1 MQSASKIYQAL
12 MGTKSTV
19 LDIES
24 LSVLAPAL
32 TAEAIGT
39 FILIF
44 AGTGAVMVNQISN
57 GAVTHLGISIVFGAV
72 VTALIYALGHIS
84 GAHFNPAVTLAFWS
98 SGFFQKRRVLPY
110 IAAQL
115 SGAIA
120 ASTLLR
126 LSLGNVAN
134 LGATLPLNDNWLQ
147 ALVLETV
154 LTFILM
160 FIILGSGLDRRALIG
175 FAGVAIGL
183 TVGLEAAC
191 MGPITGA
198 SMNPARSLAPA
209 LVSGIWHHQ
218 WLYWVAPILGA
229 QLAVLVYRQL
239 SSNFH
244 DCIQDIS

>member
-1 MQSASKIYQAL
+1 L
-12 MGTKSTV
+12 
-19 LDIES
+19 
-24 LSVLAPAL
+24 
-32 TAEAIGT
+32 
-39 FILIF
+39 F
-44 AGTGAVMVNQISN
+44 
-57 GAVTHLGISIVFGAV
+57 
-72 VTALIYALGHIS
+72 
-84 GAHFNPAVTLAFWS
+84 
-98 SGFFQKRRVLPY
+98 PY
-110 IAAQL
+110 IVAQL

-120 ASTLLR
+120 ASALLR
-126 LSLGNVAN
+126 LSLGNVAH

-147 ALVLETV
+147 SLVLETV

-160 FIILGSGLDRRALIG
+160 FIILGSGLDRRASIG

-209 LVSGIWHHQ
+209 LVSGIWQHQ
-218 WLYWVAPILGA
+218 WVYWVAPILGA

-239 SSNFH
+239 SSNFQ